1 MGVPSLYRTKVRWP
15 TRGDAIRSARNDHHT
30 EGTAMRAIV
39 ILGVLVAGAT
49 LSGCATSQEW
59 AEWKQHSS
67 HFASGEHLT
76 FSVRN
81 REGKP
86 TRVSRAD
93 VERARAQTWWG
104 KTITVDQAAIV
115 EN

>member
-1 MGVPSLYRTKVRWP
+1 MRT
-15 TRGDAIRSARNDHHT
+15 
-30 EGTAMRAIV
+30 IV

-67 HFASGEHLT
+67 HFASGEHFT

-81 REGKP
+81 REGTP
-86 TRVSRAD
+86 TRVSRVD
-93 VERARAQTWWG
+93 VERSRAQAWWG
-104 KTITVDQAAIV
+104 KAISVDQAAIV

>member
-1 MGVPSLYRTKVRWP
+1 
-15 TRGDAIRSARNDHHT
+15 
-30 EGTAMRAIV
+30 MRAIV

-67 HFASGEHLT
+67 HFASGEHFT
-76 FSVRN
+76 FSVRH
-81 REGKP
+81 REGKAS
-86 TRVSRAD
+86 RVSRTD
-93 VERARAQTWWG
+93 VEHARAQSWWG
-104 KTITVDQAAIV
+104 KAISVDQAAIV